1 MKIQDRAK
9 RFGTESAFKVL
20 ARARQLEAQG
30 KNIVHLEIGQPDFP
44 TPEAACEA
52 GIQAIR
58 DGQTGYSPTPGLPD
72 LRQAIA
78 QQAGELRGIDIDPDQ
93 VMVTPGGKPVLYY
106 AINALAGE
114 GDEVIYPDPA
124 FPMYPSII
132 AHSGA
137 TGVPLR
143 LEESKGFRFDPDEF
157 RRLLSPRTS
166 LIILNSP
173 QNPTGGVLDHATLEV
188 IAQEAKD
195 RDIPVLSDEIYS
207 RILYDEK
214 FESIASFPDMAE
226 RTIILDGFSKTYAMT
241 GWRLGY
247 VISSKPLA
255 EVFERYNVNIVSC
268 VTTFAQF
275 GAIEALRMDQSP
287 VDHMVAEF
295 RKRRD
300 FLIPAL
306 NAIPGL
312 KCANP
317 GGAFYAFPNVTGS
330 GIPSAEF
337 ADRLLDEAGVATLDG
352 GSFGPGGEGYIR
364 ISYASSMENLEE
376 ACRRIANFLKS

>member
-1 MKIQDRAK
+1 MKIQDRAR

-20 ARARQLEAQG
+20 ARARALEAKG
-30 KNIVHLEIGQPDFP
+30 KDVVHLEIGQPDFP
-44 TPEAACEA
+44 TPDAACQA
-52 GIQAIR
+52 GIRAIQE
-58 DGQTGYSPTPGLPD
+58 GQTGYGPTPGLPD
-72 LRQAIA
+72 LRRAIA
-78 QQAGELRGIDIDPDQ
+78 KHAGELRGMEIAPEQII
-93 VMVTPGGKPVLYY
+93 VTPGGKPVLYY
-106 AINALAGE
+106 VINALAGE

-143 LEESKGFRFDPDEF
+143 LKESVDFRFDPDEF
-157 RRLLSPRTS
+157 RRLLSPKTS

-173 QNPTGGVLDHATLEV
+173 QNPTGGVLDHETLAV
-188 IAQEAKD
+188 IAEEAIQ

-207 RILYDEK
+207 RILYDEE
-214 FESIASFPDMAE
+214 FQSIASFPGMAE

-247 VISSKPLA
+247 VIANL
-255 EVFERYNVNIVSC
+255 ELTEIFERYNVNIISC

-287 VDHMVAEF
+287 VEEMVAEF
-295 RKRRD
+295 HKRRD
-300 FLIPAL
+300 YLIPAL
-306 NAIPGL
+306 NEINGL
-312 KCANP
+312 QCATP
-317 GGAFYAFPNVTGS
+317 GGAFYAFPNITATGMS
-330 GIPSAEF
+330 SRDF

-352 GSFGPGGEGYIR
+352 GSFGAGGEGYIR
-364 ISYASSMENLEE
+364 ISYASSMANLEE
-376 ACRRIANFLKS
+376 AVRRIANFLK